1 MTARVLDG
9 KKVGEQIRAEVALG
23 VEALRERGLRPPG
36 LAAVLVGENPA
47 SQVYVGSKVKACAEA
62 GVFSEKIERPVST
75 TTGELLAVVA
85 SLNAR
90 EEVDGILIQL
100 PLPSQID
107 EEAVLRA
114 VDPSKDVD
122 GFHPVNF
129 GLMTLDKPGFEPCT
143 PAGVMELLRRYEVP
157 IQGRRA
163 VVVGRSHIVGKP
175 MALML
180 LRAHATVTV
189 CHSRTEDLAAVCR
202 EADILVAAIGR
213 AAFLTRD
220 HIRDG
225 AVVVDVGMNRVTDP
239 EEARRIFGGDE
250 NRVRIV
256 REKGGTLVGDV
267 LPTAMWE
274 KASLY
279 TPVPGGVGPL
289 TIAMLLS
296 NTLKSARLRLGA

>member
-1 MTARVLDG
+1 MTAGILDG
-9 KKVGEQIRAEVALG
+9 KKIGEEIRAEVAAG
-23 VEALRERGLRPPG
+23 VRALRERGFRPPG
-36 LAAVLVGENPA
+36 LAAVLVGDDPA
-47 SQVYVGSKVKACAEA
+47 SRVYVGSKVRACAEA
-62 GVFSEKIERPVST
+62 GVFSEKIELPVST
-75 TTGELLAVVA
+75 TTEELLAAVGA
-85 SLNAR
+85 LDGR
-90 EEVDGILIQL
+90 EDVDGILIQL
-100 PLPSQID
+100 PLPPQID

-122 GFHPVNF
+122 GFHPLNF

-143 PAGVMELLRRYEVP
+143 PAGVMELLRRYDVP
-157 IQGRRA
+157 VKGRRA
-163 VVVGRSHIVGKP
+163 VVVGRSRIVGKP

-180 LRAHATVTV
+180 LRAHATVTI
-189 CHSRTEDLAAVCR
+189 CHSRTQDLAAVCR
-202 EADILVAAIGR
+202 EADIVVAAIGKT
-213 AAFLTRD
+213 ALLTHD
-220 HIRDG
+220 HIRPG

-239 EEARRIFGGDE
+239 EEARRLFGGDE

-296 NTLKSARLRLGA
+296 NTLKSARIRLGA